1 MIEDQNQEDDFM
13 EEQSGVKSWIQ
24 ENLRIIISVA
34 IVIIIAGGIY
44 SYAKRSPA
52 DDRLNI
58 LDENQLSLDGNVDE
72 MNPEDGNIATED
84 EDVVIDEEK
93 NNEEKAEPAAQEAEP
108 AKQET
113 APSADSSKETNDS
126 FIETAQKGDG
136 LTHLARRAL
145 ADYLEKNPDSQLT
158 AEHKIYIEDYLRKN
172 VSHEG
177 KVLVGSSVEFSK
189 DLINQAIEQSKKLN
203 DNQLKNLQKYS
214 AMVPSL
220 S

>member
-1 MIEDQNQEDDFM
+1 MEENQNQEDDFM

-34 IVIIIAGGIY
+34 IVVIIAGGIY

-52 DDRLNI
+52 DDGLNI
-58 LDENQLSLDGNVDE
+58 LEEDQLSLDGNLDE
-72 MNPEDGNIATED
+72 TNSEDEPVATE
-84 EDVVIDEEK
+84 EDVVVDEVKDSGET
-93 NNEEKAEPAAQEAEP
+93 AEP

-113 APSADSSKETNDS
+113 VPATESSKETNGS
-126 FIETAQKGDG
+126 FIETAQQGDG
-136 LTHLARRAL
+136 LTHLARKAL

-158 AEHKIYIEDYLRKN
+158 AEHKIFIEDYLRKN
-172 VSHEG
+172 VNHDG
-177 KVLVGSSVEFSK
+177 KVFVGSSVEFSK
-189 DLINQAIEQSKKLN
+189 DLINQAIGQSKKLN
-203 DNQLKNLQKYS
+203 DNQLRNLQKYA